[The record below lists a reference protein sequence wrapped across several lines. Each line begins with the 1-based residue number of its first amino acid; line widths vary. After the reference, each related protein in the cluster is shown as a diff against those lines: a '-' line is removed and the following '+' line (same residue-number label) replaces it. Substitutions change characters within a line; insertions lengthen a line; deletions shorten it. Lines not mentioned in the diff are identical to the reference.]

1 MYTLALSLLLMAK
14 LTTSEDKM
22 CDEWKSTNISNRV
35 LLSNSQWER
44 VYIYFVAE
52 ENDVRFDIMFNDLF
66 PISDLE
72 LSESYAYYMG
82 EIYYKGTLHGGCT
95 KISPKCTSY
104 FNFKGNEYE
113 VGDSHVNSLSISS
126 QSLVYYLKC
135 NSIWVLPRMP
145 VSRGNLSL
153 PSVKPTEAPD
163 QDLCEVLNLGLG
175 IGVIVLFLTLLFV
188 CIVGWRARQSASSGK
203 GDASPCHDSEN
214 SIYGM
219 TEMPSMRG

>member
-82 EIYYKGTLHGGCT
+82 EIYY
-95 KISPKCTSY
+95 
-104 FNFKGNEYE
+104 KGNEYE

-188 CIVGWRARQSASSGK
+188 CIVGWRARQSASPAK
-203 GDASPCHDSEN
+203 GNAAANGDPYPCHDSEN